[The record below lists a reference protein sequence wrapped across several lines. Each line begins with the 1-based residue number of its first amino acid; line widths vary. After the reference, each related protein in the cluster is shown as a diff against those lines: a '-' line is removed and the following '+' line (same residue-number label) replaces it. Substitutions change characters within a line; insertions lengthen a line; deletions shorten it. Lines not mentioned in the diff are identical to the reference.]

1 MTPLQMAQ
9 QELDNIDRI
18 TGVADIPYWKP
29 LYEPPVRYYERT
41 IGPKTVQYLERE
53 RKRYGGA
60 TLPTIEAILKD
71 TYKEFRQ

>member
-9 QELDNIDRI
+9 QELDDIDRI

-29 LYEPPVRYYERT
+29 IYEPHYERT
-41 IGPKTVQYLERE
+41 IGPKTVKYLERE
-53 RKRYGGA
+53 QKRYGSA

-71 TYKEFRQ
+71 TYEEFRQ